1 MLGQQSFTSN
11 DGPWNPL
18 ANDNLFNPGG
28 LVVDPESGRLFVA
41 DTIRARVLSWP
52 GSEAQA
58 IRGKADL
65 VFGQLDF
72 VGSFYTP
79 TLGIDVLRPTGL
91 ALDSQGNL
99 YVAEARL
106 GAVMVFTKPFTNG
119 MPSALRIDSTED
131 VLNNPVALALDSQ
144 DNLYV
149 ADTFNH
155 RVLFYEKPLAGN
167 NTTPDRVFGQ
177 PDLVS
182 TAPNAG
188 GAISA
193 QSLHYPSSV
202 VLDAADNL
210 YVADSNNHRVLVY
223 LNPLGTDAVAD
234 FVIGQ
239 GGDFGT
245 GVANKDGISAASL
258 NYPYGL
264 FVDGNGNLYV
274 ADMDNNRVLGY
285 TDPLNTDL
293 VADLV
298 LGQDGSFARN
308 QANQGRSISSGTALP
323 GPGTFKAPLSI
334 AVNAEGRIFVT
345 DQGNNRVLSFAG
357 LPSLTE
363 EANLYLPNVTR

>member
-1 MLGQQSFTSN
+1 M
-11 DGPWNPL
+11 
-18 ANDNLFNPGG
+18 
-28 LVVDPESGRLFVA
+28 
-41 DTIRARVLSWP
+41 
-52 GSEAQA
+52 
-58 IRGKADL
+58 
-65 VFGQLDF
+65 
-72 VGSFYTP
+72 
-79 TLGIDVLRPTGL
+79 
-91 ALDSQGNL
+91 
-99 YVAEARL
+99 
-106 GAVMVFTKPFTNG
+106 
-119 MPSALRIDSTED
+119 
-131 VLNNPVALALDSQ
+131 
-144 DNLYV
+144 
-149 ADTFNH
+149 
-155 RVLFYEKPLAGN
+155 
-167 NTTPDRVFGQ
+167 
-177 PDLVS
+177 S

-334 AVNAEGRIFVT
+334 AVNAEGRLFVT